1 LKTSKKPFPPPL
13 PKTTKDDAKGQNFP
27 VMVVRIRTAGVDYL
41 FFGPLMTVR
50 GDLEE
55 IEVMG
60 LTTKESV
67 IRALEQGSAG
77 MEREGVVVQ

>member
-1 LKTSKKPFPPPL
+1 MKTSKKPFPL

-77 MEREGVVVQ
+77 MERKGAVVQ

>member
-1 LKTSKKPFPPPL
+1 
-13 PKTTKDDAKGQNFP
+13 
-27 VMVVRIRTAGVDYL
+27 MVVRIRTAGVDYL

-77 MEREGVVVQ
+77 MEGEGAVVQ